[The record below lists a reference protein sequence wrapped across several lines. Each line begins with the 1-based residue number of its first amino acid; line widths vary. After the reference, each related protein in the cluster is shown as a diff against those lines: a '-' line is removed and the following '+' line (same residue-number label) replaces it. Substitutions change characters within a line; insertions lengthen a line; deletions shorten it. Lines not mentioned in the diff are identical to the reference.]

1 MEYRT
6 MQTTT
11 SSATAGG
18 SRLSTVR
25 RLYVYLV
32 AFVSLTASLGALTS
46 LIDVLARSWLDSSQG
61 PGVGDDY
68 YVRTIASSAGFL
80 LVAVPLFLIHW
91 WLAQRQSK
99 DADEINSP
107 LRKLFLYAAA
117 AMSLGYLLVTTYML
131 IEGLAQVVLGA
142 PLTFTSLETD
152 WLSWVLVGA
161 LNAALVSYWAHV
173 LRADGDFGAE
183 QRGPAIVRQLYLAI
197 LGWIGLLVVL
207 WGASSLLAWLLER
220 LLAWGQPG
228 EYGFAWYQALPSILG
243 QFMVGGWLLH
253 AVYAQWRELL
263 RVRPGEGS
271 AAVRRL
277 YLYVIVFIGA
287 VTTLTPTA
295 LVVRDLLLRLLGGG
309 LDTGRLLDDLVT
321 PLSLIPVGLA
331 IWLTAWRIIQREAD
345 AYGESAQAA
354 TVRRL
359 YFYLVAGVGLA
370 LTWVG
375 AVQLLNALI
384 DALLRSTPDALGA
397 VWHQPLANGVSL
409 LAVGAPVWALHWQA
423 VQRVARSTEAAGRAE
438 RTALFRRIYLYGFA
452 LVSALFVLFELSQVI
467 YNGLLW
473 LLGEADRG
481 LNAMSV
487 ASQLANATVA
497 GLLWAVHLL
506 AIRGDMQ
513 MERAHA
519 GEEVA
524 PAIAQPLTPE
534 ERRVALEQRIAALT
548 TELEA
553 ARAELEGMLGEGV
566 SG

>member
-1 MEYRT
+1 
-6 MQTTT
+6 MQTSTPD
-11 SSATAGG
+11 AAPGG
-18 SRLSTVR
+18 TRLTTVR

-32 AFVSLTASLGALTS
+32 AYVSLAASLGSLVS
-46 LIDVLARSWLDSSQG
+46 LIDVMTRNWLERSQG
-61 PGVGDDY
+61 VTAGDDFF
-68 YVRTIASSAGFL
+68 VRSLASSAGFL
-80 LVAVPLFLIHW
+80 LVAAPIFLIHW
-91 WLAQRQSK
+91 WLAQRQR
-99 DADEINSP
+99 DAADEINSP
-107 LRKLFLYAAA
+107 LRKLFLYGASGLSLLFVLAAFDQI
-117 AMSLGYLLVTTYML
+117 MRTLLQIILG
-131 IEGLAQVVLGA
+131 E
-142 PLTFTSLETD
+142 PLSYTNLETD
-152 WLSWVLVGA
+152 WLSWVLNA
-161 LNAALVSYWAHV
+161 LLNIALVNYWASV

-183 QRGPAIVRQLYLAI
+183 QRGAAIVRQLYLAV
-197 LGWIGLLVVL
+197 LGWLGLAVVMWMTSDL
-207 WGASSLLAWLLER
+207 I
-220 LLAWGQPG
+220 AWGLDRLIALNRAPD
-228 EYGFAWYQALPSILG
+228 YGFAWYQTLPGAASSLLL
-243 QFMVGGWLLH
+243 GGWLLH
-253 AVYAQWRELL
+253 SVYAQWRAIIHT
-263 RVRPGEGS
+263 RPGEGS

-277 YLYVIVFIGA
+277 YLYVAVFVGA
-287 VTTLTPTA
+287 VTTLTPAA
-295 LVVRDLLLRLLGGG
+295 LVLRDLILRLLGNGI
-309 LDTGRLLDDLVT
+309 DTGSLLQDLVT
-321 PLSLIPVGLA
+321 PLSYVPVGLA
-331 IWLTAWRIIQREAD
+331 VWLTIWRILQREAD
-345 AYGESAQAA
+345 AFGESPQAA

-423 VQRVARSTEAAGRAE
+423 VQRVARSTDAAGRAE

-473 LLGEADRG
+473 LLGEVDRG

-524 PAIAQPLTPE
+524 PATAQPLTPE
-534 ERRVALEQRIAALT
+534 ERRAALEQRIAALT
-548 TELEA
+548 AELEA
-553 ARAELEGMLGEGV
+553 ARAEWDELERAELGA
-566 SG
+566 